1 MTNIGT
7 SNSEKIEHG
16 SLEGLG
22 SKESLK
28 EVEDAYQ
35 KDNQEQGK
43 KDTHTE
49 IIHEEENSLKVI
61 SDQTLQVKLMAPFT
75 ITYQKGR
82 RHVFSAS
89 KRQGAMHSSSKP
101 VKDKG
106 KQPLKGKVKKPLK
119 DKGKQPL
126 KGKVKKP
133 LKDKGKQQLKKEE
146 DNHEEEREFELIH
159 IDSDEENETRIV
171 NSLLQ
176 DRNG

>member
-35 KDNQEQGK
+35 KDSQEQGK

-61 SDQTLQVKLMAPFT
+61 SDQILQVKLMAPFT

-82 RHVFSAS
+82 RHVFAAS

-101 VKDKG
+101 VKDNG
-106 KQPLKGKVKKPLK
+106 KQPLKGKI
-119 DKGKQPL
+119 
-126 KGKVKKP
+126 KKP
-133 LKDKGKQQLKKEE
+133 LKDKGKQQLKEE
-146 DNHEEEREFELIH
+146 KNPEEEREFELIH
-159 IDSDEENETRIV
+159 IESDEENETRIAIRPEFT
-171 NSLLQ
+171 
-176 DRNG
+176 D